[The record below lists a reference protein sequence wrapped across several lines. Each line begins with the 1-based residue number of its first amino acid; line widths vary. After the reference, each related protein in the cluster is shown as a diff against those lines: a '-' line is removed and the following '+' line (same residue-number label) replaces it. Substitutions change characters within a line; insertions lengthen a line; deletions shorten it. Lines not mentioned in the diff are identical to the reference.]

1 MDPFTNQPYAFDD
14 DHDGSSADP
23 RAVEFNNGIREI
35 TILALAGCVLYAGAY
50 AFLSLLKKSD
60 GQEDD
65 DFLPVSWEDAIVY
78 QVSFGICA
86 FALAVSAGSA
96 LLLPISSIS
105 NEILHHYPS
114 SWYIQWLN
122 ASLIHGIWNLIFV
135 LSNASLFLAL
145 PFAYL
150 FCESEG
156 LPFLGTRRGLAARA
170 KETIVT
176 LILLSFVIMGMMYIL
191 AALIDWDQ
199 DSFDKLISNAQT
211 KLLFRILC
219 FIMKAILFRCIF
231 ILAIFVLVCFFP
243 GSFAVADLYAVRLC
257 SPLHYS
263 WRLGDQA
270 QLVTES

>member
-14 DHDGSSADP
+14 QSADP
-23 RAVEFNNGIREI
+23 HAVEFNNGIREI

-50 AFLSLLKKSD
+50 AFLSLLKKN
-60 GQEDD
+60 EEED

-170 KETIVT
+170 KETIIT
-176 LILLSFVIMGMMYIL
+176 LILLCFVIMGMMYIL

-199 DSFDKLISNAQT
+199 DSFDKLIS
-211 KLLFRILC
+211 K
-219 FIMKAILFRCIF
+219 
-231 ILAIFVLVCFFP
+231 
-243 GSFAVADLYAVRLC
+243 G
-257 SPLHYS
+257 
-263 WRLGDQA
+263 
-270 QLVTES
+270 